1 MLANLMLNHLIPR
14 TQRPL
19 QILTRSMPLSNEVNL
34 DSVADLAVGMV
45 GADLKAVTQKAVYIG
60 LRRQVPSLNDA
71 MPDNLLISQDD
82 FLLALRDIKPSVL
95 RSVEVESPKIA
106 WDDIGGLDDI
116 KQTLQE
122 SVEGTLLYP
131 DLYAKTGARAPRGVL
146 LWGPPRTGKTLLAKA
161 IASQAKANFIAVN
174 GPKLMSRWVGSA
186 ERSVRRYRAALT
198 GGMTDG
204 VTAAAIVITQAD
216 FALAY
221 GAIVIQRESST

>member
-1 MLANLMLNHLIPR
+1 M
-14 TQRPL
+14 
-19 QILTRSMPLSNEVNL
+19 

-45 GADLKAVTQKAVYIG
+45 GADLKAVTQKAAYTG
-60 LRRQVPSLNDA
+60 LRRQVLSLNDA
-71 MPDNLLISQDD
+71 MPDNLLISQDH

-106 WDDIGGLDDI
+106 WDDIGGLNDI

-122 SVEGTLLYP
+122 SVEGALLYP
-131 DLYAKTGARAPRGVL
+131 DLYAKTGAGAPRGVL
-146 LWGPPRTGKTLLAKA
+146 LWGPPGTGKTLLAKA
-161 IASQAKANFIAVN
+161 IASQANFIAVN
-174 GPKLMSRWVGSA
+174 GPELMSRWVGSA